1 MSGLRFGTGTKWLA
15 RTGKRARRPRP
26 LTRVQEVLV
35 LGMVFAIGVGLQL
48 TLVLKLAPLVQ

>member
-1 MSGLRFGTGTKWLA
+1 MSGLRFGMGTKWPV
-15 RTGKRARRPRP
+15 RTGKRARRSRP

-35 LGMVFAIGVGLQL
+35 LGMVFAVGVGLQL